1 MFAGWYYALYFDM
14 NADFRVILKESLRSV
29 PIYGWAMQIMMY
41 IFVSRKREEDIPYL
55 RKILSYLICTG
66 HSPSLLLFPE
76 GTDLNESN
84 KKKSN
89 ACKFFRFFLNS
100 NKIQIH
106 TILVHCSPDLFPL
119 IFFVSSD
126 ALAKNLPILEF
137 VLYPKLSGLL
147 CILNM
152 LKERRENQIQL
163 LSNEKH
169 GSNEISVMK
178 DSDDVLNTNAV
189 QVNQVDRNN
198 ISLEKNKEHKADCVR
213 NIPEVT
219 PSVTFHESK
228 DGYQKEEKEIE
239 RDVAKDIKVI
249 RKKDVNDVICDN
261 SSSQLKITE
270 RSAPK
275 SHRATTALHDLT
287 IAYKDYLPGK
297 KTTHRSIL
305 YGKFYSNKPYLFPFI
320 HRVIFDDLFLYF
332 EYDENY
338 ECEELICLIFG
349 DDQSFMQRSV
359 VTIKNSYL
367 RFNDFR

>member
-1 MFAGWYYALYFDM
+1 M

-100 NKIQIH
+100 NKIQID
-106 TILVHCSPDLFPL
+106 TILVHCSPDLFS
-119 IFFVSSD
+119 FFFFFFSD
-126 ALAKNLPILEF
+126 ALAKNLPILEY

-163 LSNEKH
+163 LSSEKH
-169 GSNEISVMK
+169 GSTETTFTR

-198 ISLEKNKEHKADCVR
+198 VLLEKNKEHKADCVR

-228 DGYQKEEKEIE
+228 DGYQKEEKEKE

-249 RKKDVNDVICDN
+249 RKKDVNDVICNN

-270 RSAPK
+270 RSTPK

-305 YGKFYSNKPYLFPFI
+305 YGKFYCNKPYLFPSI
-320 HRVIFDDLFLYF
+320 HLVILDDLFLYF
-332 EYDENY
+332 QYNEIY
-338 ECEELICLIFG
+338 ECKERIFLIF
-349 DDQSFMQRSV
+349 DNDQSSTLRLV
-359 VTIKNSYL
+359 VTTRNSYL
-367 RFNDFR
+367 RFNDLR